1 MNERKIL
8 ILDGDTQ
15 EPHPNGVCS
24 KALALR
30 DKILLEEDRSF
41 GRTPFGRVSRTSLG
55 CLVEIIPR
63 EK

>member
-8 ILDGDTQ
+8 IPDGDTLK
-15 EPHPNGVCS
+15 PHPNGVCS

-30 DKILLEEDRSF
+30 DKILLEEDLNF

-55 CLVEIIPR
+55 CLVEIIPG
-63 EK
+63 KK